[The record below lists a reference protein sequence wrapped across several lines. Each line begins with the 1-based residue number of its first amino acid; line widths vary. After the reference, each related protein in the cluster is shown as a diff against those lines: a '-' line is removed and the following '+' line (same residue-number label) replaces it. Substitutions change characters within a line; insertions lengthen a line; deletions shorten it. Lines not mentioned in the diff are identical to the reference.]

1 LIRIIRIHPS
11 ATAGAILLVC
21 LGMVAR
27 AQPNAGDLVV
37 AGADSLLDGHIKR
50 IDAKGGVSV
59 MARIQ
64 GAFPTALTLDPD
76 NRHLIVALGVS
87 PYVLIRVAPDGTIS
101 TLVTVAEPV
110 QALDLDHSGQLVA
123 VAGTLKGRL
132 FEIDPSRRAVITLHQ
147 TPDVP
152 AAGAV
157 DRETGDLLFGR
168 RSPVPYSLF
177 RFDPAL
183 KAVTTVASNLGDV
196 ATSMTSDPET
206 GEMLV
211 TFSGPSGKLASVNAS
226 GRSSTLMQAAY
237 ARGIKVA
244 QDGTFWILHQ
254 QGSFSG
260 VTRYDRAGK
269 PLKSVPFVSLLGTT
283 GLEIYGGRPLHGIGT
298 ARAATRYAL
307 QIDLPEPSAGGKAYA
322 LAAAFGPRPPIRLP
336 GGSTLYL
343 RVDPLLVTSARNE
356 IPLFQGFQGVL
367 DANGHGAAFVD
378 VPSWARG
385 LRLYFSGL
393 VLDPQA
399 PGAIGRV
406 LNTQVVTFR

>member
-1 LIRIIRIHPS
+1 LIRNIRIHPS
-11 ATAGAILLVC
+11 ATAVAILVVW
-21 LGMVAR
+21 LGTVVR
-27 AQPNAGDLVV
+27 AQPSAGDLVV

-50 IDAKGGVSV
+50 IDAQSGVSV

-64 GAFPTALTLDPD
+64 GAFPTALTLAPD

-101 TLVTVAEPV
+101 TLLTVAEPV
-110 QALDLDHSGQLVA
+110 QALDLDHSGRLVA

-157 DRETGDLLFGR
+157 DRETGDLDFGR
-168 RSPVPYSLF
+168 RSPVPFSLF
-177 RFDPAL
+177 RFDPVL

-196 ATSMTSDPET
+196 ATSMISDPET

-211 TFSGPSGKLASVNAS
+211 SFSGPAGKLIRVDAS
-226 GRSSTLMQAAY
+226 GRSSTVMPAAY
-237 ARGIKVA
+237 ARAIKVA
-244 QDGTFWILHQ
+244 QDGTLWVLHQ

-269 PLKSVPFVSLLGTT
+269 PLKSVPFISLLGTT
-283 GLEIYGGRPLHGIGT
+283 GLEIYGGRPLHGSGT
-298 ARAATRYAL
+298 AQVGTRYGL
-307 QIDLPEPSAGGKAYA
+307 QIDLPESSARGKAYA
-322 LAAAFGPRPPIRLP
+322 LAASFGQRPPIRLP

-343 RVDPLLVTSARNE
+343 RVDPLLLISARNAL
-356 IPLFQGFQGVL
+356 PLFGGFQGML

-378 VPSWARG
+378 IPSWARG
-385 LRLYFSGL
+385 LRLYFAGV
-393 VLDPQA
+393 VLDPRA
-399 PGAIGRV
+399 PGAFGRV
-406 LNTQVVTFR
+406 FNTLGVTFR